1 MDRNRVKERPNEVSI
16 KTI

>member
-16 KTI
+16 KPI